1 MESVLAHHQMRH
13 TMHLALHRQR
23 KGTKVGPYKQNIDI
37 YQTNKLTKT
46 EGVDNTTNLDATS
59 WPDGEFVDFDDCVK
73 LNNNKVAQNGG
84 CSQGDSGVVK
94 LKKTKKSIISNQ
106 KG

>member
-1 MESVLAHHQMRH
+1 MSFISKKYFDKFNILAF
-13 TMHLALHRQR
+13 
-23 KGTKVGPYKQNIDI
+23 
-37 YQTNKLTKT
+37 
-46 EGVDNTTNLDATS
+46 TTS
-59 WPDGEFVDFDDCVK
+59 R
-73 LNNNKVAQNGG
+73 NGG